1 MTLSLHRVHYHILA
15 GYKGC
20 TQRPKDV
27 DRSSIYSSFL
37 VLIIQVLFL
46 ESTSPTGH
54 STPMDQAIFIEFY
67 KHEKEGFRS
76 SRRGSAD
83 VYEELAKYQQS
94 ILEIGI
100 RALVSLRAPLWK
112 SRHKHYSS

>member
-15 GYKGC
+15 GYKDC
-20 TQRPKDV
+20 TQRYKDV

-37 VLIIQVLFL
+37 V
-46 ESTSPTGH
+46 
-54 STPMDQAIFIEFY
+54 Y
-67 KHEKEGFRS
+67 KREKEGFRS
-76 SRRGSAD
+76 SKGGSAD
-83 VYEELAKYQQS
+83 VYKELAKYQQS

-112 SRHKHYSS
+112 SPHKHFSF